1 MLEVSVGTKDPAQG
15 LFTVQLVSSVN
26 RTIAICGATNTTTT
40 GSGNNGTSTNG
51 NGTVVGTVVG
61 TTPSP
66 TRSVQPVF
74 TGAAAVVEMFVMGAV
89 VPLVVVVG
97 FLVL

>member
-26 RTIAICGATNTTTT
+26 RTIVICGATNTTTT

-51 NGTVVGTVVG
+51 NGTVVG